1 MQRIPQ
7 TKRQHKCYIL
17 LRPAAAKVYARIEA
31 NQDTI
36 FNIWLSHTCFPPEPW
51 VAGHN
56 TSLYHQART
65 FWFFLQPQPVF
76 KHPGK
81 KKKKQQTT
89 KPNQNLTT
97 VDDWEMTTYIIKTL
111 TKPHQ
116 IDNKEWL
123 WKHPLFTQENNK
135 ELVWSLKFR
144 RNNILFSHVELWGHW
159 TYMYMSLLA
168 ILGNMDNKF

>member
-65 FWFFLQPQPVF
+65 FDSSCSLNQYSSTQE
-76 KHPGK
+76 K
-81 KKKKQQTT
+81 KKKKQQQTT

-97 VDDWEMTTYIIKTL
+97 VDD
-111 TKPHQ
+111 
-116 IDNKEWL
+116 
-123 WKHPLFTQENNK
+123 
-135 ELVWSLKFR
+135 
-144 RNNILFSHVELWGHW
+144 
-159 TYMYMSLLA
+159 
-168 ILGNMDNKF
+168 